1 MDESKS
7 VDRFPGSGV
16 RVFDDIN
23 KRWDFGIGGGGGG
36 VGMGAERLRAKIG
49 GLGFSSS
56 SLRYIS
62 CASSFVFCTSPQF
75 ISTSSEITFS
85 LLSVAIVVPL
95 GISCLMG
102 DPQPPKRAFQLS
114 GKDSFPSVCSILEH
128 GGLSVGFWCQHFFIN
143 SDNEVDI
150 VFGKFGLFPLQTEL
164 HTWKKISIIE
174 WGQNHANFNIIS
186 NRCK

>member
-7 VDRFPGSGV
+7 ADRFPGSGV
-16 RVFDDIN
+16 RVCDDIN
-23 KRWDFGIGGGGGG
+23 KGWDFGIGGGGGG

-62 CASSFVFCTSPQF
+62 CASSFVFCMCTSPQF

-85 LLSVAIVVPL
+85 LLSVVIVVPL
-95 GISCLMG
+95 GISCCLMG

-128 GGLSVGFWCQHFFIN
+128 GGLSIGFWCQHFLIN
-143 SDNEVDI
+143 SDNGVDI

-164 HTWKKISIIE
+164 HT
-174 WGQNHANFNIIS
+174 
-186 NRCK
+186 

>member
-1 MDESKS
+1 MEESKS
-7 VDRFPGSGV
+7 AERFPGSGV
-16 RVFDDIN
+16 RIFDDIN
-23 KRWDFGIGGGGGG
+23 NGWDFGIGGGGGG

-62 CASSFVFCTSPQF
+62 CAPSFVFCTRTSPQF

-85 LLSVAIVVPL
+85 LLSVVNFVPL
-95 GISCLMG
+95 EMSCLMG

-128 GGLSVGFWCQHFFIN
+128 DGLSVGFWCQHFLIN

-164 HTWKKISIIE
+164 HT
-174 WGQNHANFNIIS
+174 
-186 NRCK
+186 

>member
-1 MDESKS
+1 MEESKS
-7 VDRFPGSGV
+7 AERFPGSGV

-23 KRWDFGIGGGGGG
+23 NGWDFGIGGGGGG

-62 CASSFVFCTSPQF
+62 CASSFAFCMCTSPQI
-75 ISTSSEITFS
+75 ISTSSEITLS
-85 LLSVAIVVPL
+85 LLSVVIVTPL
-95 GISCLMG
+95 GMSCLTG
-102 DPQPPKRAFQLS
+102 DPQPPNRAFQLS

-143 SDNEVDI
+143 SDNGVDI
-150 VFGKFGLFPLQTEL
+150 VFGRFGLFPLQTEL
-164 HTWKKISIIE
+164 HT
-174 WGQNHANFNIIS
+174 
-186 NRCK
+186 

>member
-1 MDESKS
+1 MEESKS
-7 VDRFPGSGV
+7 AERFPGSGV

-23 KRWDFGIGGGGGG
+23 NGWDFGIGGGGGG

-62 CASSFVFCTSPQF
+62 CASSFAFCMCTSPQI
-75 ISTSSEITFS
+75 ISTSSEITLS
-85 LLSVAIVVPL
+85 LLSVVIVAPL
-95 GISCLMG
+95 GISCLTG
-102 DPQPPKRAFQLS
+102 DPQPPNRAFQLS

-143 SDNEVDI
+143 SDNGVDI
-150 VFGKFGLFPLQTEL
+150 VLGRFGLFPLQTEL
-164 HTWKKISIIE
+164 HT
-174 WGQNHANFNIIS
+174 
-186 NRCK
+186 